1 LSDGTQNVKMFTFP
15 ESDWRSLGVKM
26 ITKGGIPEEEAETI
40 TDVLVTGSLA
50 GIDSH
55 GVRNIPFFSRKA
67 GKRRMKIAKKRVA
80 TILLDPGDA
89 SGPVVGKYAME
100 LAIRNARK
108 TGVSCVSIKGGDW
121 LTNLFY
127 YALMAAREDMI
138 SLVFVRASPPV
149 TAPWGGAKAITG
161 TDPIAFSFPAG
172 KSYPIVM
179 DFATSIVAGQHTKTM
194 SLMGQPFPA
203 GWFIDKNGKMAPEI
217 LVSPQDWEKFISENV
232 LNVFGAYKGYG
243 IAVATELMGGALSMV
258 GTVNRSHK
266 QGFTA
271 VVIDVSA
278 FSPIKEFKKE
288 VDRFVK
294 DVKSSPVREGF
305 EEVLLPGE
313 KEFRMMQKRKKEG
326 IPIDDYSWRAI
337 TKKCEELGIDA
348 AQIMQPLAVSSSV
361 AN

>member
-1 LSDGTQNVKMFTFP
+1 MFTFP
-15 ESDWRSLGVKM
+15 ESAWRRLCVQM
-26 ITKGGIPEEEAETI
+26 ITKGGIPKEEAETI

-55 GVRNIPFFSRKA
+55 GVRNIPVFSRKV
-67 GKRRMKIAKKRVA
+67 GKRKMKIAKERVA

-89 SGPVVGKYAME
+89 PGPVVGRYAMK
-100 LAIRNARK
+100 LAIRKARR

-138 SLVFVRASPPV
+138 SLIFVRASPPV
-149 TAPWGGAKAITG
+149 TAPWGGAKAVTG
-161 TDPIAFSFPAG
+161 TDPIAFSIPAG

-203 GWFIDKNGKMAPEI
+203 GWFIDKNGKTVPEI
-217 LVSPQDWEKFISENV
+217 LVPPQDWQKFISENA
-232 LNVFGAYKGYG
+232 LNVFGTYKGYG

-258 GTVNRSHK
+258 GTVNRSQK

-271 VVIDVSA
+271 VVMDVSA

-288 VDRFVK
+288 VDRFVR

-305 EEVLLPGE
+305 EEVILPGE
-313 KEFRMMQKRKKEG
+313 KEFRMMRRRKKEG
-326 IPIDDYSWRAI
+326 IPIDDYSWRTI
-337 TKKCEELGIDA
+337 TKKCEELGMDA
-348 AQIMQPLAVSSSV
+348 VRIMQRSAFSSS
-361 AN
+361 AG